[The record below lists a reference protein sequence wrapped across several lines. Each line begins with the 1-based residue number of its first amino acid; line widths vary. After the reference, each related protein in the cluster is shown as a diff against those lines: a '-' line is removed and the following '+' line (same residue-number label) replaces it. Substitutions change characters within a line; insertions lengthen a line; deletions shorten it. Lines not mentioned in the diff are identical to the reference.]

1 MFHVNAVPPFS
12 LNTPRYDMDTFSGR
26 LRHWA
31 AALNPFL
38 LLENETSLRHA
49 ELMLKEFTHPT
60 SPAALQLGQQLNP
73 TNADLWS
80 ARLAVEN
87 CVHPTSKEVI
97 HPLFRMSMFLPMNF
111 MILPIMM
118 APSTLGSFYRTAG
131 IQWFNQ
137 SYNSAVNYANRSSDK
152 QPTAEIAKA
161 YAATCV
167 VAVGGSLAASAWIK
181 KLPVG
186 SLKATIIRAVGPF
199 LAVAGAATANLAF
212 MRKNEWMRGG
222 EGLAVKD
229 EDGVLRGRSVVAG
242 KDSLYK
248 CCLARILWNMPC
260 MVLPVA
266 CAIPLRTFVPIAQRN
281 PYRTEV
287 LLQMLGLITGV
298 PPALAAF
305 NVYQTLPASQ
315 LEPSFQHLLRKD
327 GSPVKSLTYYKG
339 L

>member
-1 MFHVNAVPPFS
+1 MFHVNAAPSFS
-12 LNTPRYDMDTFSGR
+12 LTTPRYNMDTFSGR

-38 LLENETSLRHA
+38 LAENEASLHRA
-49 ELMLKEFTHPT
+49 QRMLKEFTHPT
-60 SPAALQLGQQLNP
+60 SPASLQLGQQLNP

-152 QPTAEIAKA
+152 QPTSEIAKA
-161 YAATCV
+161 YTATCV

-186 SLKATIIRAVGPF
+186 SLKATVIRAVGPF

-212 MRKNEWMRGG
+212 MRQNEWRSTGV
-222 EGLAVKD
+222 GLSVKD
-229 EDGVLRGRSVVAG
+229 EDGEVRGTSVIAG

-248 CCLARILWNMPC
+248 CCLARILWNLPC
-260 MVLPVA
+260 MVLPVV
-266 CAIPLRTFVPIAQRN
+266 CAIPLRTYVPMARRN
-281 PYRTEV
+281 PYLTEV
-287 LLQMLGLITGV
+287 LLQMLGLIVGV

-315 LEPSFQHLLRKD
+315 MEPSFHGLLRKN
-327 GSPVKSLTYYKG
+327 GLPVKELTYYKG